1 MTYTVYYH
9 IKGYTRK
16 DILKG
21 LAFNVGVNTDGAE
34 LEDREL
40 MVEFLAWM
48 KKSGRRVVEVTTPES
63 CYHCAGWTSTRQS
76 VYSPKRK
83 RK

>member
-1 MTYTVYYH
+1 MHYTVYYH
-9 IKGYTRK
+9 IKGHTRK

-21 LAFNVGVNTDGAE
+21 LAFRVGFNTDGAE

-48 KKSGRRVVEVTTPES
+48 KKSGRRVVDVTTPEACS
-63 CYHCAGWTSTRQS
+63 LCEGWTSTRRS
-76 VYSPKRK
+76 IYSPKRK
-83 RK
+83 SK

>member
-1 MTYTVYYH
+1 MQYTVYYH
-9 IKGYTRK
+9 IKGHTRK

-34 LEDREL
+34 LEDREII
-40 MVEFLAWM
+40 VEFLAWM
-48 KKSGRRVVEVTTPES
+48 KKSGRRVVDMMLPDS
-63 CYHCAGWTSTRQS
+63 CSKCAGWTSSRRS

-83 RK
+83 NT